1 MDDVHLKTALQTL
14 GHTRLIKDG
23 SITPPGYVLDF
34 EEVPAI
40 IQAFRRMV
48 RGSEFDVCEMAI
60 TTYLCA
66 RANGKRFT
74 ALPVFVV
81 RAFHHGVIM
90 QNTTLGLKNPKDL
103 EGKRVGVNR
112 GYTVTAGVWARAVL
126 QHEHGVDLSKI
137 TWVLSGDEHV
147 AEFKA
152 PGNVVPVEAGKKVDE
167 MLIAGEL
174 SAAIGVQIDHPDV
187 KTLIPD
193 AKEAGYAAL
202 AATGYYPINHTVV
215 VRDEVLAAHPDLA
228 PKLFQAFVESKRAW
242 LAQLKAGTIAEPS
255 VMDKNFK
262 RVMDITGA
270 DPLPFGVEPNR
281 RMLEAIMQYATEQSI
296 IPKPFALE
304 ELFAPGTL
312 DLVG

>member
-1 MDDVHLKTALQTL
+1 MADVHLKTALQTL
-14 GHTRLIKDG
+14 GHTKLIKNG
-23 SITPPGYVLDF
+23 SIAPSGYVLDF

-90 QNTTLGLKNPKDL
+90 QNATLGLKNPKDL

-152 PGNVVPVEAGKKVDE
+152 PGNVVPVEAGKKVDD

-174 SAAIGVQIDHPDV
+174 AAAIGVSVDHPDI
-187 KTLIPD
+187 KPLIPN
-193 AKEAGYAAL
+193 AKEAGFAAL
-202 AATGYYPINHTVV
+202 AASGYFPINHTIV
-215 VRDEVLAAHPDLA
+215 VRDEILAAHPDLA
-228 PKLFQAFVESKRAW
+228 PKLFQAFAESKAAW
-242 LAQLKAGTIAEPS
+242 LQQLKAGAIAEPS
-255 VMDKNFK
+255 AMDKTFQ
-262 RVMDITGA
+262 RVMEITGA
-270 DPLPFGVEPNR
+270 DPLPYGVAPNR
-281 RMLEAIMQYATEQSI
+281 KMLEAIMQYATEQAI
-296 IPKPFALE
+296 IPKPFSLE

-312 DLVG
+312 DLIG